1 MKKLALIF
9 AAIMLI
15 SLASVFCVSADSTAV
30 WDGTAATKF
39 AGGNGSEGNPYQI
52 SNAAEW
58 AYFSVYAPANPGK
71 FYKLTANITFN
82 EGDAT
87 TWGTSFS
94 GVDMTPYIVGSWYT
108 PEGDPTPGK
117 AGVANAPFVGTF
129 DGDGHTIS
137 GFYAKKAKDAG
148 DTVALFGST
157 AYGATATIKNL
168 FITNSYFEAGDGV
181 AAACVGQAEGG
192 TTNLKNIYVD
202 ASVTIVSGSSYAGG
216 VMAHLG
222 QGKFS
227 LPSVVID
234 GCVNAAT
241 VKAIDA
247 KNSKCTSFG
256 GILGNAN
263 QKVANITNCLNMGD
277 ISGYRYVGGIVGY
290 GKVDDTKNPDSSV
303 TIQYCVNTGKIST
316 AYSNADNGKACSI
329 VCFDGTVRDEQTAEY
344 CYYVAGTASF
354 GVYEKGEGEGATAVS
369 VFDLCGAALLSDLDS
384 DEWVAR
390 GNNGVSPK
398 TYEICIPKGVAN
410 FAPAKTKY
418 YTVYNVPAWL
428 ANYKTQTVFEI
439 DTVAK
444 FKELANFVNGAYVES
459 GNFEGKTVKLTADL
473 IFNEG
478 DASAWGENA
487 PENDMTAYI
496 IGSWS
501 APFCGTF
508 DGNKK
513 TISGFYAAK
522 KTAAEGDTVA
532 IIGSTANGKTAT
544 IQNLIITN
552 SYFESKSGAVA
563 ACVAQTK
570 GGETTIKNVYVT
582 ESVTVVSGREFAGG
596 IIAHVGQGNFEIPT
610 LVVDSCVNEAT
621 VRADKESNGD
631 VNNVGGILGNA
642 NQKNVYISNCLNI
655 GEISGYRYV
664 GGIIGRADG
673 RSDDGNTI
681 QIKNCINVGIIKAA
695 YQSSANLGKAC
706 AIACFGDANRKNLTA
721 ENCFYLFGTGIFGV
735 YKNKTELEGTMSAKS
750 GSEFM
755 GLNVAGLIYKKL
767 ADWSLR
773 DGTIMIPTALLDF
786 APASDYAGGEVET
799 EPAPETDPTP
809 ETDKQP
815 ETDKPET
822 KKPVETTAPSES
834 GSSGGCGG
842 FTTVAAAI
850 LVAMAGLS
858 TAIVI
863 KKK

>member
-9 AAIMLI
+9 AAILLI
-15 SLASVFCVSADSTAV
+15 SLASVFCVSADSVAV
-30 WDGTAATKF
+30 WDGTVATGF
-39 AGGNGSEGNPYQI
+39 AGGNGSEGNPFQI

-58 AYFSVYAPANPGK
+58 ACFSIYAPKNPGK
-71 FYKLTANITFN
+71 FYVLTNDIVFN

-87 TWGTSFS
+87 TWGETFD
-94 GVDMTPYIVGSWYT
+94 GIDMTPYIVGNWYT
-108 PEGDPTPGK
+108 PDGEPVPGV
-117 AGVANAPFVGTF
+117 AGVDNAPFVGTF

-137 GFYAKKAKDAG
+137 GFYAKKTKEAG

-157 AYGATATIKNL
+157 AYGASATIKNL
-168 FITNSYFEAGDGV
+168 VISNSYFEAAAGV
-181 AAACVGQAEGG
+181 AAACVGQSEGG
-192 TTNLKNIYVD
+192 TTTIKNVYVD
-202 ASVTIVSGSSYAGG
+202 ESVTVVSGDKYAGG
-216 VMAHLG
+216 IMAHLG
-222 QGKFS
+222 QGKFTV
-227 LPSVVID
+227 PSAIID
-234 GCVNAAT
+234 SCVNAAT
-241 VKAIDA
+241 ITA
-247 KNSKCTSFG
+247 KGTSVA
-256 GILGNAN
+256 GILGNGN
-263 QKVANITNCLNMGD
+263 QKKIAITNCLNMGD
-277 ISGYRYVGGIVGY
+277 ITATNYVGGIVGF
-290 GKVDDTKNPDSSV
+290 GKVDPASTSSDPSSEIN
-303 TIQYCVNTGKIST
+303 IQYCVNTGKIT
-316 AYSNADNGKACSI
+316 ATKSGNKPCAIAY
-329 VCFDGTVRDEQTAEY
+329 FDGTERDEQTAEY

-369 VFDLCGAALLSDLDS
+369 VFDLCGAALLSDLEPDA
-384 DEWVAR
+384 WVAR

-410 FAPAKTKY
+410 FAPASTKY

-439 DTVAK
+439 DTVEK
-444 FKELANFVNGAYVES
+444 FKELANYINGAYVES
-459 GNFEGKTVKLTADL
+459 GNFDGKTVKLTADL

-478 DASAWGENA
+478 DASTWGENA

-496 IGSWS
+496 IGNWS

-544 IQNLIITN
+544 IQNLIVTN

-596 IIAHVGQGNFEIPT
+596 IIAHVGQGNFDIPT

-655 GEISGYRYV
+655 GNISGYRYV

-681 QIKNCINVGIIKAA
+681 LIKDCINVGLIKSA
-695 YQSSANLGKAC
+695 YQSNSSNLGKAC
-706 AIACFGDANRKNLTA
+706 AIACFGDKNKANLTA
-721 ENCFYLFGTGIFGV
+721 ENCFFLFGSGVCGV
-735 YKNKTELEGTMSAKS
+735 YENKTESEGTVSVKS
-750 GSEFM
+750 GSDFM
-755 GLNVAGLIYKKL
+755 GLDVKGFIANKFP
-767 ADWSLR
+767 DWTLR
-773 DGTIMIPTALLDF
+773 DGMIMIPTALVEF
-786 APASDYAGGEVET
+786 APVSDYEGGEIET
-799 EPAPETDPTP
+799 EPAPETEPTP
-809 ETDKQP
+809 ETDKP

-822 KKPVETTAPSES
+822 KKPVETTAPDS